1 MSGDQNL
8 VQKQKIGATI
18 LDNRK
23 AGAIAQEFNISM
35 LQGYKYE
42 KNIEKYKQIKIAKRH
57 ALLYNG
63 ICYSASIGLCS
74 SATHLIMIL

>member
-1 MSGDQNL
+1 MSDDQNL

-42 KNIEKYKQIKIAKRH
+42 KSIEKYKQIELPKGMRCYKMEFAIP
-57 ALLYNG
+57 LL
-63 ICYSASIGLCS
+63 
-74 SATHLIMIL
+74 

>member
-1 MSGDQNL
+1 MSDDPNL

-35 LQGYKYE
+35 LQGCKYE
-42 KNIEKYKQIKIAKRH
+42 KSIEKYKQIKLPKGMRCYKMEFAIP
-57 ALLYNG
+57 LLWDSLAAQR
-63 ICYSASIGLCS
+63 IW
-74 SATHLIMIL
+74 

>member
-35 LQGYKYE
+35 LQGINMRRIMR
-42 KNIEKYKQIKIAKRH
+42 NISRLNCQKACAAI
-57 ALLYNG
+57 
-63 ICYSASIGLCS
+63 
-74 SATHLIMIL
+74 